1 MEVPVNEKPTI
12 ISEGKAAMSN
22 KILVALDGSDCGRR
36 ALNAAAEQAKL
47 TGAGLVLTYVIDW
60 TPYSFHT
67 PQELE
72 ERHKRRE
79 SEIQRANDTILA
91 SEVAAVSTEGLQ
103 VETVVRHGKI
113 AETLIELSAEYDIG
127 QIYIGRQGESRMRSM
142 IFGSVPSTLIQLAD
156 VPVTVVP

>member
-1 MEVPVNEKPTI
+1 
-12 ISEGKAAMSN
+12 MS
-22 KILVALDGSDCGRR
+22 KKLLVALDGSDCGRR
-36 ALNAAAEQAKL
+36 ALNAAVQHASL
-47 TGAGLVLTYVIDW
+47 TNSDLVLTYVIEW

-79 SEIQRANDTILA
+79 SEIERANDAILA
-91 SEVAAVSTEGLQ
+91 SEHAVAVSEGIK

-113 AETLIELSAEYDIG
+113 AETLIEVAKEHDVG
-127 QIYIGRQGESRMRSM
+127 QIYIGRRGEALVQM
-142 IFGSVPSTLIQLAD
+142 IFGSVTAALIQTSD